1 MAISAGFS
9 DYCCELL
16 SGVGPCLAKRMFG
29 GWGISVD
36 GMNIAVLADLGKG
49 ETLYLKVSDSS
60 RAAFEREGCFAFQVE
75 MRGKLMGMGY
85 YSAPAD
91 AMESPALM
99 LPWGRLALQ
108 AAIAARAAKKPKTTV
123 AKKKAAA
130 KPAKPVPA
138 KRKA

>member
-1 MAISAGFS
+1 MPISAEFS

-16 SGVGPCLAKRMFG
+16 SGVGPCVARRMFG

-60 RAAFEREGCFAFQVE
+60 RDAFAREGCFAFQVE

-108 AAIAARAAKKPKTTV
+108 AALAARAAKKPKTAVTR
-123 AKKKAAA
+123 KKA
-130 KPAKPVPA
+130 PAKSA
-138 KRKA
+138 KTKPRRKP